1 MDRRLKFRQVEV
13 FVEITRRRSLKAAAE
28 HLHLTQP
35 AISKTL
41 RELETQ
47 LGATLLLRDR
57 GGVTLTRE
65 GAVFLQFAQMSIAAL
80 NQGLDSL
87 EGIGAGTAARL
98 AVGALPSVAA
108 KLLPEA
114 VRIHADRAPG
124 ALLHMEDGPHGFLTG
139 RLRDG
144 ALDMVVGRL
153 GAAET
158 MTGLS
163 FTQLYSEHV
172 AVVVAPDHPLAGTAD
187 PTLIPGW
194 PVVYPSERSAIRPL
208 VDRAMIAAGA
218 GVPPSRIE
226 SVSGAFGR
234 NMALGEAHAVWF
246 ISHGVVARDIAAGR
260 LVALPI
266 DMSGTAGPVGIMMR
280 AEEEPLPAQRLF
292 RQSLTDAVT
301 ALDLA

>member
-13 FVEITRRRSLKAAAE
+13 FVEIIRRGSLKSAAE
-28 HLHLTQP
+28 HLNLTQP

-41 RELETQ
+41 RELETH
-47 LGATLLLRDR
+47 LGAPLLVRDR
-57 GGVTLTRE
+57 GGVALTRE

-80 NQGLDSL
+80 SQGLDSL
-87 EGIGAGTAARL
+87 EAARSGAAARL

-114 VRIHADRAPG
+114 VRIHAERAPG
-124 ALLHMEDGPHGFLTG
+124 ALLHLEDGPHGYLTS

-172 AVVVAPDHPLAGTAD
+172 LAVVAPDHPLTGTGD
-187 PTLIPGW
+187 MGRIGEF
-194 PVVYPSERSAIRPL
+194 PVVYPSEKSAIRPL
-208 VDRAMIAAGA
+208 VDRAMIAMGA
-218 GVPPSRIE
+218 GVPPQRIE

-234 NMALGEAHAVWF
+234 NMAMGEARAVWF
-246 ISHGVVARDIAAGR
+246 ISHGVAGRDLEAGR
-260 LVALPI
+260 LVALPL
-266 DMSGTAGPVGIMMR
+266 DLAATAGPVGIMMR
-280 AEEEPLPAQRLF
+280 AEEEPMPAQRLL
-292 RQSLTDAVT
+292 RQSLVDAVA
-301 ALDLA
+301 ALRLN